1 MISTITVLDNPL
13 PKFNVKA
20 FGDAKGLPHFGH
32 LIQHRNNIILD
43 WLQWRCSSWMSCYQ
57 QPLPVH
63 SLLDGF
69 LFDCYTDAAIS
80 FNNASFLAS
89 FSRNA
94 FNVVPRGRPPFGLE
108 VSGGSS
114 SSWLIEI
121 FIGGGTAS
129 SLLS

>member
-57 QPLPVH
+57 QPLPVN
-63 SLLDGF
+63 SLLDQF
-69 LFDCYTDAAIS
+69 LIDFYVDIAMSLIKDS
-80 FNNASFLAS
+80 RLAS
-89 FSRNA
+89 FSIVA
-94 FNVVPRGRPPFGLE
+94 FIVVPRGRPPFGLE